1 MGGIEGETSPKASQ
15 APPALEKTA
24 DIGFVMGMSKP
35 TPEQLQ
41 QVSRWV
47 AEGATL
53 SDVQRRLMSDFG
65 ITLTYMDVRFL
76 VDDLG
81 AVLQDKP
88 EPVQVPPAEA
98 VAEPPADTAG
108 APAAPAAGSV
118 KVVTDTLARPGAM
131 ISGKVTFSDGQG
143 ADWYV
148 DNEGRPGLVPATP
161 GYRPSAEDIQQF
173 QVLLDAEFRKLGY

>member
-1 MGGIEGETSPKASQ
+1 M
-15 APPALEKTA
+15 
-24 DIGFVMGMSKP
+24 VMSKP

-53 SDVQRRLMSDFG
+53 SDVQRRLVADFG
-65 ITLTYMDVRFL
+65 INLTYMDVRFL

-81 AVLQDKP
+81 AVLQDKA
-88 EPVQVPPAEA
+88 EPVAEAPVGAVDEPPPPALGEDA
-98 VAEPPADTAG
+98 PAG
-108 APAAPAAGSV
+108 AAAVSV
-118 KVVTDTLARPGAM
+118 TTDTLARPGAM
-131 ISGKVTFSDGQG
+131 VSGKVTFSDGQV

-161 GYRPSAEDIQQF
+161 GYRPTPEDIQQF

>member
-1 MGGIEGETSPKASQ
+1 
-15 APPALEKTA
+15 
-24 DIGFVMGMSKP
+24 MSKP

-53 SDVQRRLMSDFG
+53 SDVQRRLASEFG
-65 ITLTYMDVRFL
+65 VNLTYMDVRFL

-88 EPVQVPPAEA
+88 EPAEPAAEA
-98 VAEPPADTAG
+98 VLAEPAAESAESPAPSPG
-108 APAAPAAGSV
+108 GVSV
-118 KVVTDTLARPGAM
+118 STDTLARPGAM
-131 ISGKVTFSDGQG
+131 LSGKVTFSDGQV

-148 DNEGRPGLVPATP
+148 DNEGRPGLVPSTP
-161 GYRPSAEDIQQF
+161 GYRPTPEDIQRF

>member
-1 MGGIEGETSPKASQ
+1 M
-15 APPALEKTA
+15 
-24 DIGFVMGMSKP
+24 VMSKP

-53 SDVQRRLMSDFG
+53 SDVQRRLVADFG
-65 ITLTYMDVRFL
+65 INLTYMDVRFL

-88 EPVQVPPAEA
+88 EPVAETPVGA
-98 VAEPPADTAG
+98 VAEPPPPALGEDAPAG
-108 APAAPAAGSV
+108 AAAVSV
-118 KVVTDTLARPGAM
+118 TTDTLARPGAM
-131 ISGKVTFSDGQG
+131 VSGKVTFSDGQV

-161 GYRPSAEDIQQF
+161 GYRPTPEDIQQF